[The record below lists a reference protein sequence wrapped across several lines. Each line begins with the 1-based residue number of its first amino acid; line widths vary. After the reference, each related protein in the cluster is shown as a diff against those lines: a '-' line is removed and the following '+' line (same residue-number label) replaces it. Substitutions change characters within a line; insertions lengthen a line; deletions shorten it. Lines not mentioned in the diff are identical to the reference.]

1 MNNAERLKILSDTG
15 RTVFSLKN
23 LQVLWG
29 CHHGEAK
36 IYAKRMADKG
46 LIERIARGY
55 YALNDNFRLFEL
67 ANVMISP
74 SYVSLFSSLFH
85 FGVSF
90 QESSIIASVGLL
102 SYERKAAGRIF
113 KYFAM
118 KEPLFFNLEGISLKE
133 NLAVAGPERGIL
145 DCLYFNL
152 LPSIDNIDR
161 LNRGMLWETALYYPE
176 TVRKKLKK
184 FLEKP

>member
-1 MNNAERLKILSDTG
+1 MNNADRLKILSDTR

-23 LQVLWG
+23 LQTLWG
-29 CHHGEAK
+29 CHSGEVK

-46 LIERIARGY
+46 LIIRIARGY
-55 YALNDNFRLFEL
+55 YALNENFQLFEL

-74 SYVSLFSSLFH
+74 SYVSLHSSLFH
-85 FGVSF
+85 SGVSF
-90 QESSIIASVGLL
+90 QESSIISSVSLI
-102 SYERKAAGRIF
+102 SYKRKAAGRTF

-118 KEPLFFNLEGISLKE
+118 KEPLFFNLGGISFKK
-133 NLAVAGPERGIL
+133 NVAVAGPERGIL

-161 LNRGMLWETALYYPE
+161 VNQGMLWKTASYYPE

-184 FLEKP
+184 FIGRP

>member
-1 MNNAERLKILSDTG
+1 MNNADRLKILSDSG

-29 CHHGEAK
+29 CHSAGTK
-36 IYAKRMADKG
+36 IYAKRMTDKG
-46 LIERIARGY
+46 LIQRIARGY
-55 YALNDNFRLFEL
+55 YALNENFRLFEL

-74 SYVSLFSSLFH
+74 SYISLFSSLFH

-90 QESSIIASVGLL
+90 QASSIIASVGLL
-102 SYERKAAGRIF
+102 NYEKKAAGRTF

-118 KEPLFFNLEGISLKE
+118 KEPLFFNLEGINFKE

-161 LNRGMLWETALYYPE
+161 VNKGMLWKTALYYPE

-184 FLEKP
+184 LVG